1 MRFFPPPAP
10 PIGSLI
16 FPTLLVSILTMLA
29 FIEYV
34 PLMILSQLISIG
46 LYLAMMK
53 ENPAQ
58 ITYLLYTLFSM
69 VCQSLWLL
77 KKLLL

>member
-1 MRFFPPPAP
+1 MRFFPHPVP

-34 PLMILSQLISIG
+34 PLMILTQFISIG